1 MSVCIIVIVVE
12 RNHNKGYLKQLNLN
26 IYFLLFKQSG
36 ELSEWLK
43 EHAWKACVRCESRLK
58 DNFLCLKVDEASN
71 GKGFWNFVIFRAFC
85 LFIYCS
91 EFCLFWVDF
100 VL

>member
-43 EHAWKACVRCESRLK
+43 EHAWKACVRWYCTESSNLSLSAI
-58 DNFLCLKVDEASN
+58 FLSKNRQFS
-71 GKGFWNFVIFRAFC
+71 
-85 LFIYCS
+85 
-91 EFCLFWVDF
+91 
-100 VL
+100 